1 MTKYRIIGGG
11 IAILATDEA
20 NFATLLDTGYG
31 LGHKWKKVVRSSKK
45 WEIVKKLFTKS
56 LSRSLD
62 PKGRLMLP
70 PEYRDGLIADGGS
83 GTFWLTAFY
92 GRLVAYLPADWDLVT
107 EQLSSIPMPS
117 PRLSHFKTKVMGLAQ
132 ELEPDAQG
140 RVRIPQVLMYEA
152 KLHKDVMLV
161 GMLNKFEIWDQ
172 ASFNGLQLEDV
183 SEELTGLGINL
194 SL

>member
-1 MTKYRIIGGG
+1 
-11 IAILATDEA
+11 
-20 NFATLLDTGYG
+20 
-31 LGHKWKKVVRSSKK
+31 LGHKWEKVVTSSKK

-140 RVRIPQVLMYEA
+140 RVRIPQVLMHEA

>member
-1 MTKYRIIGGG
+1 MYFRGRT
-11 IAILATDEA
+11 A
-20 NFATLLDTGYG
+20 
-31 LGHKWKKVVRSSKK
+31 
-45 WEIVKKLFTKS
+45 
-56 LSRSLD
+56 RSLD

-92 GRLVAYLPADWDLVT
+92 GRLVAYLPAEWDVVT

-132 ELEPDAQG
+132 EMLPDAQG
-140 RVRIPQVLMYEA
+140 RVRIPQSLMREA
-152 KLHKDVMLV
+152 GLQKDVMLV
-161 GMLNKFEIWDQ
+161 GMLSKFEIWDQ
-172 ASFNGLQLEDV
+172 TRFDALTLEDV
-183 SEELTGLGINL
+183 SDELAASGVTI